1 MLKEKIEGGGG
12 AMAVVKCKGVLYE
25 LYDYLFTYLLHRPDD
40 QRAVVLV
47 EDGLYA
53 MRCRHPRLRIFPN
66 DPIERAVLVV
76 LPFWIYPSARLLRR
90 AKKILEIDPET
101 TRKIFKYAERYP
113 SSKLDEYCIAK
124 MRELSEENTAG
135 IFEIIDEAERLMQSE
150 PYPE

>member
-1 MLKEKIEGGGG
+1 
-12 AMAVVKCKGVLYE
+12 MAVKTEGVLYE
-25 LYDYLFTYLLHRPDD
+25 LYDYMFTYLLYCPNDN
-40 QRAVVLV
+40 RAVVLV

-53 MRCRHPRLRIFPN
+53 LRSKHPRLRIFPE

-76 LPFWIYPSARLLRR
+76 MPFWIYPSQKMLKRAR
-90 AKKILEIDPET
+90 AILEIDTET
-101 TRKIFKYAERYP
+101 TEKIFRYAERYP

>member
-1 MLKEKIEGGGG
+1 VLKEKTEGGG
-12 AMAVVKCKGVLYE
+12 AMAVKTECVLYE
-25 LYDYLFTYLLHRPDD
+25 LYDYPFTYLLHCPEDN
-40 QRAVVLV
+40 RAVVLV

-53 MRCRHPRLRIFPN
+53 LRSKHPRLRIFPN

-76 LPFWIYPSARLLRR
+76 LPFWIYPNNRLLQRARR
-90 AKKILEIDPET
+90 VLEIDAET
-101 TRKIFKYAERYP
+101 TKKIFRYAERYP